1 MSATI
6 NGPVVVTGGAAGIGR
21 AAALACAE
29 RGAAVAIL
37 DLDEAAADEAAAGAH
52 ESGAPDAIGLGCDVR
67 DEDYRRR
74 GDPRRIPSGSDR
86 PGGWLPA
93 PGSSA
98 AGSSTRSRPRP
109 GARSSTP
116 TSTAPSTPASTRS
129 RGWSSTARAAR
140 SSAPPPRSRR
150 SARPGGASAYS
161 ASKGAISSLVRS
173 LALDYAPHSIR
184 VNAIV
189 PGATQTA
196 LMWAGVPEVDVPAAR
211 ERTSEQLA
219 LGRLAEPAEIAAG
232 IAWLLSDQASYMT
245 GSHLVIDGGLLAR
258 ASIDE

>member
-1 MSATI
+1 MVEHGA
-6 NGPVVVTGGAAGIGR
+6 GGSIV
-21 AAALACAE
+21 CA
-29 RGAAVAIL
+29 
-37 DLDEAAADEAAAGAH
+37 
-52 ESGAPDAIGLGCDVR
+52 
-67 DEDYRRR
+67 
-74 GDPRRIPSGSDR
+74 
-86 PGGWLPA
+86 
-93 PGSSA
+93 SSPFA
-98 AGSSTRSRPRP
+98 EVCA
-109 GARSSTP
+109 
-116 TSTAPSTPASTRS
+116 
-129 RGWSSTARAAR
+129 
-140 SSAPPPRSRR
+140 
-150 SARPGGASAYS
+150 PGGASAYS

-189 PGATQTA
+189 PGATETA

-232 IAWLLSDQASYMT
+232 IAWLLSDQASYVT

>member
-37 DLDEAAADEAAAGAH
+37 DLDEAAADEAAAGAR

-67 DEDYRRR
+67 DED
-74 GDPRRIPSGSDR
+74 SV
-86 PGGWLPA
+86 
-93 PGSSA
+93 A
-98 AGSSTRSRPRP
+98 A
-109 GARSSTP
+109 AI
-116 TSTAPSTPASTRS
+116 
-129 RGWSSTARAAR
+129 RAASER
-140 SSAPPPRSRR
+140 LGPPRGLVACAGIFRGGLVHEIPTETWR
-150 SARPGGASAYS
+150 EVIDTNLNGTFHACKHALARMVEHGAGGSVVCASSPFAEVCAPGGASAYS

-189 PGATQTA
+189 PGATETA